1 MYNGLHV
8 HYTSNLLEQCNNL
21 SGMYI
26 IDKGQL
32 LKTKNGKYIEANE
45 WGMSK
50 EEQVP
55 VKEYDR
61 RKGKNRYVIN
71 ISRGCPFGCPHCLI
85 QLTEGRR
92 ERRRS
97 IQNLEKSIGKI
108 KDKYRHLKIWAAN
121 FTLDK
126 EYVRD
131 FCKMMERKYP
141 EITWECATRIDLVKD
156 KEMLKEMYTAGCRQI
171 SLGIESL
178 NNEELIHT
186 KNFRESQIFKAISDI
201 QSTGIQVK
209 GCIMLGMPNQ
219 TKESIVNTLKF
230 LTDNH
235 IIIRPTIYTPYH
247 ILGEDTDINQLSQY
261 NRKTL
266 KNNNVPGVTAR
277 QLLQLVKEP
286 YDYEE
291 ILNLKDDKGKATIKR
306 DDDAITPK
314 QIAQLTKEKMT
325 DKPGYI
331 SIRLQE
337 IAQEFDKNLKEKEE
351 K

>member
-1 MYNGLHV
+1 
-8 HYTSNLLEQCNNL
+8 
-21 SGMYI
+21 
-26 IDKGQL
+26 
-32 LKTKNGKYIEANE
+32 
-45 WGMSK
+45 
-50 EEQVP
+50 
-55 VKEYDR
+55 
-61 RKGKNRYVIN
+61 
-71 ISRGCPFGCPHCLI
+71 
-85 QLTEGRR
+85 
-92 ERRRS
+92 
-97 IQNLEKSIGKI
+97 
-108 KDKYRHLKIWAAN
+108 
-121 FTLDK
+121 
-126 EYVRD
+126 
-131 FCKMMERKYP
+131 
-141 EITWECATRIDLVKD
+141 
-156 KEMLKEMYTAGCRQI
+156 
-171 SLGIESL
+171 
-178 NNEELIHT
+178 
-186 KNFRESQIFKAISDI
+186 
-201 QSTGIQVK
+201 
-209 GCIMLGMPNQ
+209 MLGMPNQ